1 MSEAHEQQHERLERE
16 ARELERRSERLG
28 EDIADTKQT
37 WEAHKAD
44 ESVPGAPSPE
54 GGLPPEA
61 NYTTSGDDPPD
72 DGDDGGGSRDAR
84 EPWPDE

>member
-1 MSEAHEQQHERLERE
+1 MSEAHEQHHERLERE
-16 ARELERRSERLG
+16 ARDLQEKSEHLG
-28 EDIADTKQT
+28 EDIADAKQS
-37 WEAHKAD
+37 WEAQKRD
-44 ESVPGAPSPE
+44 EGVPGAQSPE

-72 DGDDGGGSRDAR
+72 DGDGDGAR

>member
-1 MSEAHEQQHERLERE
+1 MSETHEEHAERLERE
-16 ARELERRSERLG
+16 AADMQAKADALG
-28 EDIADTKQT
+28 EEIGEVRED
-37 WEAHKAD
+37 WEAKKTDHG
-44 ESVPGAPSPE
+44 VPGAPSPE

-72 DGDDGGGSRDAR
+72 DGDTRE

>member
-1 MSEAHEQQHERLERE
+1 MSEAHEQHHERLERE
-16 ARELERRSERLG
+16 ARDLQEKSEHLG
-28 EDIADTKQT
+28 EDIADAKQS
-37 WEAHKAD
+37 WEAKKRD
-44 ESVPGAPSPE
+44 EGVPGAQSPE

-72 DGDDGGGSRDAR
+72 DGGGDAAR

>member
-16 ARELERRSERLG
+16 AAHMQEHSNRLG
-28 EDIADTKQT
+28 EEISDVKRQ
-37 WEAHKAD
+37 WEAHKTD
-44 ESVPGAPSPE
+44 EGVPGAQSPE

-61 NYTTSGDDPPD
+61 NYTTSGDQPPSD
-72 DGDDGGGSRDAR
+72 DAR

>member
-16 ARELERRSERLG
+16 ARDLQDKSEHLG
-28 EDIADTKQT
+28 EDIAQAKQS
-37 WEAHKAD
+37 WEAQKRD
-44 ESVPGAPSPE
+44 EGVPGAQSPE

-72 DGDDGGGSRDAR
+72 DGGDGAR